1 MEEFRIGSVVRVKE
15 GIREQCKYWPGLEQY
30 FDRDLVIVAGDPSH
44 WAVDICLRLPVG
56 DVVLFRGG
64 QYTFHESAIEL
75 VSNPEDEI
83 PVEVSD
89 ATAILDF

>member
-15 GIREQCKYWPGLEQY
+15 GIREQCEYRPGLNQY
-30 FDRDLVIVAGDPSH
+30 FDRDLVIVGYGPGG
-44 WAVDICLRLPVG
+44 WEVDVG
-56 DVVLFRGG
+56 D

-83 PVEVSD
+83 SVEVSD

>member
-15 GIREQCKYWPGLEQY
+15 GIRKQCEYRPGLDQY
-30 FDRDLVIVAGDPSH
+30 FDRDLVIVGGDSTS
-44 WAVDICLRLPVG
+44 WMVDV
-56 DVVLFRGG
+56 GG

>member
-15 GIREQCKYWPGLEQY
+15 GVREQCKYRPGLDRY
-30 FDRDLVIVAGDPSH
+30 FDRDLVIVAGDPSN
-44 WAVDICLRLPVG
+44 WAVDI
-56 DVVLFRGG
+56 GG

-83 PVEVSD
+83 HVEVSD